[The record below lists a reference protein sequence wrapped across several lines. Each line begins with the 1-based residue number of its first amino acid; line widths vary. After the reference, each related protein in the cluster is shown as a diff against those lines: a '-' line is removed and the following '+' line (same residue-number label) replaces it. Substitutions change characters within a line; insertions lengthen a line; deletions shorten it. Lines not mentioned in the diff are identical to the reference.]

1 MYSRAGRLLLTGEHQ
16 SIFDNDLPSL
26 TKFEQAYFY
35 LHTAAALNN
44 KLGRFYMAL
53 FLENGMLP
61 THEVVEQA
69 KSKFGFLKQLDP
81 TSVIFDNLE
90 SL

>member
-1 MYSRAGRLLLTGEHQ
+1 
-16 SIFDNDLPSL
+16 
-26 TKFEQAYFY
+26 
-35 LHTAAALNN
+35 
-44 KLGRFYMAL
+44 MAL